1 MTPSSSKTERLLILG
16 STGSIGTQTLQVVR
30 EHPDRFKVQAL
41 VAGSSWE
48 LLAKQAL
55 EFRPKR
61 VVIGREEHLGP
72 LKSALDGTG
81 IEVRF
86 GDEAVLDCCRAD
98 DSDLVVNSLVGFSGF
113 RPTYESLRS
122 GKRVAL
128 ANKESLVVGGEILR
142 DQVGYSLQTLMP
154 VDSEHSAIWQ
164 CLAGED
170 IGTVERLVIT
180 ASGGPF
186 RTFTAEQLQHVT
198 VEQALKHPNW
208 SMGSKITIDSSTL
221 MNKGLEIIEAYWL
234 FGLPLDNIEAVVHPQ
249 SIIHSMVVFV
259 DGSIKAQ
266 MGHPDMRLPIQY
278 ALSSPTRWKLPAKP
292 IDWNS
297 RLDMHFE
304 AIDPARFPC
313 IRLARESLSRGGYYP
328 AVLNAS
334 NEVAVEKF
342 LKREIP
348 YISISAVVEETMNTF
363 VSNDEMGVES
373 IAWIDT
379 EARKLAAAIAKR
391 FLH

>member
-1 MTPSSSKTERLLILG
+1 MTSNPTKTERLLILG

-30 EHPDRFKVQAL
+30 EHTDRFKVHAL
-41 VAGSSWE
+41 AAGNSWE

-55 EFRPKR
+55 EFRPKQ

-81 IEVRF
+81 IKVRF
-86 GDEAVLDCCRAD
+86 GDEAILECCRSD
-98 DSDLVVNSLVGFSGF
+98 ESDLVVNSLVGFSGF
-113 RPTYESLRS
+113 RPTYESLKS

-142 DQVGYSLQTLMP
+142 DQVGYSLDTLMP

-164 CLAGED
+164 CLAGEELN
-170 IGTVERLVIT
+170 TVDQLVIT

-186 RTFTAEQLQHVT
+186 RAFTAEQLKTVT
-198 VEQALKHPNW
+198 VDQALKHPNW

-234 FGLPLDNIEAVVHPQ
+234 FGIPLSKIEAVVHPQ

-278 ALSSPTRWKLPAKP
+278 ALSAPTRWALPAKP
-292 IDWNS
+292 INWRA

-304 AIDPARFPC
+304 PVDTQRFPC
-313 IRLARESLSRGGYYP
+313 LRLAREALEHGGFYP
-328 AVLNAS
+328 AVLNAA
-334 NEVAVEKF
+334 NEVAVEKL

-348 YISISAVVEETMNTF
+348 YIAISAVVEETMLRF
-363 VSNDEMGVES
+363 VTNEPMSVES
-373 IAWIDT
+373 ITHVDT
-379 EARKLAAAIAKR
+379 DARQLAATIAKR
-391 FLH
+391 YLN

>member
-1 MTPSSSKTERLLILG
+1 MIPNTNKTERLLILG

-30 EHPDRFKVQAL
+30 EHPDRFRVHAL
-41 VAGSSWE
+41 VAGNSWK
-48 LLAKQAL
+48 LLAKQAV
-55 EFRPKR
+55 EFQPEH
-61 VVIGREEHLGP
+61 VVIGNQANVEHL
-72 LKSALDGTG
+72 KAALSSTQTQVHCGQQA
-81 IEVRF
+81 I
-86 GDEAVLDCCRAD
+86 LDLCKNSG
-98 DSDLVVNSLVGFSGF
+98 SDLVVNSLVGFSGF
-113 RPTYESLRS
+113 RPTYESLKS

-142 DQVGYSLQTLMP
+142 DQIGYSLDTLMP

-170 IGTVERLVIT
+170 VSTVDQLVIT

-186 RTFTAEQLQHVT
+186 RDFTAEQLKYVT
-198 VEQALKHPNW
+198 VDQALKHPNW

-234 FGLPLDNIEAVVHPQ
+234 FGLPLSKIEAVVHPQ

-278 ALSSPTRWKLPAKP
+278 ALSAPTRWALPGKP
-292 IDWNS
+292 IDWRS
-297 RLDMHFE
+297 KLDMHFE
-304 AIDPARFPC
+304 PVDSERFPC
-313 IRLARESLSRGGYYP
+313 IRLARESLEQGGFYP

-334 NEVAVEKF
+334 NEVAVEKL

-348 YISISAVVEETMNTF
+348 YIAISAVVEETMHRF
-363 VSNDEMGVES
+363 VTNQTMGVET
-373 IAWIDT
+373 IANVDAET
-379 EARKLAAAIAKR
+379 RQLAATIAKR
-391 FLH
+391 YQI

>member
-1 MTPSSSKTERLLILG
+1 MTQNDNKTERLLILG

-30 EHPDRFKVQAL
+30 EHPDRFKVHAL
-41 VAGSSWE
+41 VAGNSWE

-55 EFRPKR
+55 EFQPEH
-61 VVIGREEHLGP
+61 VVIGNRGHYEL
-72 LKSALDGTG
+72 LKSALSSIK
-81 IEVRF
+81 IEVHC
-86 GDEAVLDCCRAD
+86 GDDAILELCTRAG
-98 DSDLVVNSLVGFSGF
+98 SDLVVNSLVGFSGF
-113 RPTYESLRS
+113 RPTYEALKS

-142 DQVGYSLQTLMP
+142 DQVGYSLDTLMP

-164 CLAGED
+164 CLAGEEMS
-170 IGTVERLVIT
+170 TVEQLVIT

-186 RTFTAEQLQHVT
+186 REFTAEQLKHVT
-198 VEQALKHPNW
+198 VDQALKHPNW

-234 FGLPLDNIEAVVHPQ
+234 FGIPLSKIEAVVHPQ

-278 ALSSPTRWKLPAKP
+278 ALSAPTRWALPGKP
-292 IDWNS
+292 IDWRS

-304 AIDPARFPC
+304 PVDTQKFPC
-313 IRLARESLSRGGYYP
+313 IRLARESLEQGGFYP

-334 NEVAVEKF
+334 NEVAVEKL

-348 YISISAVVEETMNTF
+348 YIAISAVVEETMNRF
-363 VSNDEMGVES
+363 VTNEPMNIES
-373 IAWIDT
+373 IAHVDAD
-379 EARKLAAAIAKR
+379 ARQLAATIAQR
-391 FLH
+391 YII

>member
-1 MTPSSSKTERLLILG
+1 MISNLHRTERLLLLG

-30 EHPDRFKVQAL
+30 EHPDRFKVHAL
-41 VAGSSWE
+41 VAGNSWE
-48 LLAKQAL
+48 LLAKQAI
-55 EFRPKR
+55 EFQPDH
-61 VVIGREEHLGP
+61 VVIGNDANMGQ
-72 LKSALDGTG
+72 LKAALASTKVEVHCGEQAILDLCKDTG
-81 IEVRF
+81 
-86 GDEAVLDCCRAD
+86 
-98 DSDLVVNSLVGFSGF
+98 SDLVVNSLVGFSGF
-113 RPTYESLRS
+113 RPTYEALKS

-142 DQVGYSLQTLMP
+142 DQIGYTLDTLMP

-170 IGTVERLVIT
+170 MSTVEQLVIT

-186 RTFTAEQLQHVT
+186 REFTTEQLKSVT
-198 VEQALKHPNW
+198 VDQALKHPNW

-234 FGLPLDNIEAVVHPQ
+234 FGLPLSKIEAVVHPQ

-278 ALSSPTRWKLPAKP
+278 ALSAPTRWVLPGKP
-292 IDWNS
+292 IDWRS
-297 RLDMHFE
+297 KLEMHFE
-304 AIDPARFPC
+304 PVDPERFPC
-313 IRLARESLSRGGYYP
+313 IRLAREALVHGGFYP

-334 NEVAVEKF
+334 NEVAVEKL

-348 YISISAVVEETMNTF
+348 YIAISAVVEETMNRF
-363 VSNDEMGVES
+363 VTNEPMGVES
-373 IAWIDT
+373 IVHVDAD
-379 EARKLAAAIAKR
+379 ARELAATIAKR
-391 FLH
+391 YLI

>member
-1 MTPSSSKTERLLILG
+1 MTLNPNKTERLLILG

-30 EHPDRFKVQAL
+30 EHPDRFRVHAL

-55 EFRPKR
+55 EFQPDH
-61 VVIGREEHLGP
+61 VVIGNESHLHQ
-72 LKSALDGTG
+72 LKSALSSTS
-81 IEVRF
+81 IQVHF
-86 GDEAVLDCCRAD
+86 GDEAILTLCSGT

-113 RPTYESLRS
+113 RPTYEALKS

-142 DQVGYSLQTLMP
+142 DQVGYSLDTLMP

-170 IGTVERLVIT
+170 ISSVEQLVIT

-186 RTFTAEQLQHVT
+186 REYTAEQLKHVT
-198 VEQALKHPNW
+198 VDQALKHPNW

-234 FGLPLDNIEAVVHPQ
+234 FGIPLGKIEAVVHPQ

-278 ALSSPTRWKLPAKP
+278 ALSAPTRWALPSKP
-292 IDWNS
+292 IDW
-297 RLDMHFE
+297 RARIDMHFE
-304 AIDPARFPC
+304 PVDPERFPC
-313 IRLARESLSRGGYYP
+313 IRLARESLEQGGFYP

-334 NEVAVEKF
+334 NEVAVEKL

-348 YISISAVVEETMNTF
+348 YIAISAVVEETMHRF
-363 VSNDEMGVES
+363 VTNEPMSVES
-373 IAWIDT
+373 IVQIDAD
-379 EARKLAAAIAKR
+379 ARHLAATIAKR
-391 FLH
+391 YLI

>member
-1 MTPSSSKTERLLILG
+1 MPSTSKTERLLILG

-30 EHPDRFKVQAL
+30 EHPDRFRVQAL

-81 IEVRF
+81 IGVHY
-86 GDEAVLDCCRAD
+86 GDEAILDCCRSD

-142 DQVGYSLQTLMP
+142 DQIGYSLQTLMP

-164 CLAGED
+164 CIAGEEID
-170 IGTVERLVIT
+170 TIDRLVIT

-186 RTFTAEQLQHVT
+186 RTFTAEQLRHVT
-198 VEQALKHPNW
+198 VDQALKHPNW

-234 FGLPLDNIEAVVHPQ
+234 FGLPLDRIEAVVHPQ

-278 ALSSPTRWKLPAKP
+278 ALSAPTRWALPAKP
-292 IDWNS
+292 IDWTT

-304 AIDPARFPC
+304 PVDTQRFPC
-313 IRLARESLSRGGYYP
+313 LRLARESLDMGGFYP

-334 NEVAVEKF
+334 NEVAVGKL
-342 LKREIP
+342 LKREIS
-348 YISISAVVEETMNTF
+348 YISISAVVEETLQRF
-363 VSNDEMGVES
+363 VTNEVMDVDTV
-373 IAWIDT
+373 ARIDA
-379 EARKLAAAIAKR
+379 EARQLAATIAKR
-391 FLH
+391 YLI

>member
-1 MTPSSSKTERLLILG
+1 MTPNPNKTERLLILG
-16 STGSIGTQTLQVVR
+16 STGSIGTQTLHVVR
-30 EHPDRFKVQAL
+30 EHPDRFRVHAL
-41 VAGSSWE
+41 VAGNSWE
-48 LLAKQAL
+48 HLAKQAL
-55 EFRPKR
+55 EFNPDH
-61 VVIGREEHLGP
+61 VVIGNKDNLYQ
-72 LKSALDGTG
+72 LKSALSSTK
-81 IEVRF
+81 IEVHC
-86 GDEAVLDCCRAD
+86 GEEAILDLCKNPE
-98 DSDLVVNSLVGFSGF
+98 SDLVVNSLVGFSGF
-113 RPTYESLRS
+113 RPTYEALKS

-142 DQVGYSLQTLMP
+142 DQIGYNLDTLMP

-170 IGTVERLVIT
+170 MATVDQLVIT

-186 RTFTAEQLQHVT
+186 REFTAEQLKHVT
-198 VEQALKHPNW
+198 VDQALKHPNW

-234 FGLPLDNIEAVVHPQ
+234 FGLPLSKIEAVVHPQ

-278 ALSSPTRWKLPAKP
+278 ALSAPTRWALPGKP
-292 IDWNS
+292 IDWRS

-304 AIDPARFPC
+304 PVDPERFPC
-313 IRLARESLSRGGYYP
+313 IRLARESLEQGGFYP

-334 NEVAVEKF
+334 NEVAVEKL
-342 LKREIP
+342 LKREIS
-348 YISISAVVEETMNTF
+348 YIAISAVVEETMNRF
-363 VSNDEMGVES
+363 VTNQPMGVET
-373 IAWIDT
+373 IANVDAD
-379 EARKLAAAIAKR
+379 ARQLAATIAKR
-391 FLH
+391 YQI